1 MVKITHYASSTE
13 RTEYRMYRSFDWILN
28 NRKVLRLKYDEE
40 LYPQSIE
47 EILLRMFVFREGS
60 ISKTGKPRVEDNRM
74 RTKEDFLLTVRYYYP
89 DLTKEQLMNITKY
102 IVNHTSL
109 DHTNRLFSYQYCPNV
124 RKLTHYA
131 SFKLT
136 KEKWHQDYFPY
147 YHTNYA
153 FNNIG
158 SGELKE
164 ILNGLVKEL
173 TPIEI

>member
-1 MVKITHYASSTE
+1 MVNITQYPSYTE
-13 RTEYRMYRSFDWILN
+13 RSEYGMYRSFDWILN

-60 ISKTGKPRVEDNRM
+60 ISKTGKPRVENNRM

-89 DLTKEQLMNITKY
+89 DLTKEQLMDITKY
-102 IVNHTSL
+102 IVKHTSF
-109 DHTNRLFSYQYCPNV
+109 DNKSRFFSYQYCPNV

-131 SFKLT
+131 SFELA
-136 KEKWHQDYFPY
+136 KEKWYQDYFPY

-153 FNNIG
+153 FDNIG